1 LIAKKILLIF
11 AVLATSASSL
21 LFDIKAK
28 ENYENLDRIVAI
40 VEKDII
46 TKKEFDLE
54 VIQIIQQYKKMNVPT
69 PSQESLDKIVIDK
82 IIEKKLVQQYA
93 ELKGIKIGAE
103 YLDQTINNIAENN
116 NLTTQELQKSIES
129 EGMSFSYFQEK
140 N

>member
-1 LIAKKILLIF
+1 M
-11 AVLATSASSL
+11 LATSASSL
-21 LFDIKAK
+21 LFDIKAQ

-140 N
+140 IKCKLYFSLSQ